1 MAMDDKLAN
10 KSATVVDNCTAASTD
25 STCSSPTTSSSPTTT
40 AITRTTASLSEP
52 RLSAFTSINNS
63 NIGKTPGKD
72 GVSSSLSAAVSVT
85 FSSISRSLHEQ
96 ASSFQAYQSMLK
108 SQPPTSTPFSS
119 YSDIQRNLPALNPAS
134 GLAFSPAASIFARR
148 RRKENRPRRQRTTF
162 TSEQTLKLEMEYH
175 RTEYITRPRRFE
187 LAEMLDLTENQIK
200 IWFQNR
206 RAKDKRIE
214 KAQMDQHYRCMG
226 LAPPGSAYSL
236 GSAYPG
242 AFCGACYYKP
252 TTATAVTS
260 TIPHNAVGHPYQ
272 LV

>member
-1 MAMDDKLAN
+1 MALDGKT
-10 KSATVVDNCTAASTD
+10 SSSTATTTVENGTASSE
-25 STCSSPTTSSSPTTT
+25 STCSTPPTLLTKINTSE
-40 AITRTTASLSEP
+40 EP
-52 RLSAFTSINNS
+52 RLSAFTSISNS
-63 NIGKTPGKD
+63 GLRTGKEITPTT
-72 GVSSSLSAAVSVT
+72 VSFPT
-85 FSSISRSLHEQ
+85 ISRSIHEQ

-108 SQPPTSTPFSS
+108 TATSAPFPGP
-119 YSDIQRNLPALNPAS
+119 YSEMQRNTIPTLNQTSRLP
-134 GLAFSPAASIFARR
+134 FTPAATIFARR

-187 LAEMLDLTENQIK
+187 LAEMLELTENQIK

-236 GSAYPG
+236 GSPYPG

-252 TTATAVTS
+252 TTTIS
-260 TIPHNAVGHPYQ
+260 TTMAHSVGHPYQ
-272 LV
+272 IV

>member
-1 MAMDDKLAN
+1 MALDVKTS
-10 KSATVVDNCTAASTD
+10 KSTTLD
-25 STCSSPTTSSSPTTT
+25 SGTTSSESRCSTPVSSLTLSKIKSPT
-40 AITRTTASLSEP
+40 SDEP
-52 RLSAFTSINNS
+52 RLSAFTSITNAS
-63 NIGKTPGKD
+63 NRTSKD
-72 GVSSSLSAAVSVT
+72 LTASSAASSTVSSFTTVT
-85 FSSISRSLHEQ
+85 RSLHEQ
-96 ASSFQAYQSMLK
+96 ASSFQAYQTMLK
-108 SQPPTSTPFSS
+108 TATSTPFP
-119 YSDIQRNLPALNPAS
+119 YTEMQRNIPTLNQTS
-134 GLAFSPAASIFARR
+134 GLPFGPAATIFARR

-226 LAPPGSAYSL
+226 LAPPGSAYPL
-236 GSAYPG
+236 GSPYPG

-252 TTATAVTS
+252 TT
-260 TIPHNAVGHPYQ
+260 TIPTTMAHGVGHPYPI
-272 LV
+272 V